1 MAAPLEILRG
11 ELPGDFDRLSDR
23 ASRNRAVVGN
33 PHLIAVGIAEPQPAD
48 VLNPVIGET
57 ERHSVFLPVDRDGAD
72 RVLCNAGI

>member
-1 MAAPLEILRG
+1 MAASLEILRS
-11 ELPGDFDRLSDR
+11 ELPGYFDRFSDR
-23 ASRNRAVVGN
+23 TARDRAVVRN

-48 VLNPVIGET
+48 VLHPVIGET